1 MLELNITSIIF
12 TVINVIIIYI
22 ILNFMLF
29 RKMNKNFARRAAA
42 IDAAF
47 EEAAEKGKQA
57 DEVAAD
63 YTQKIAAVEVK
74 EAEVL
79 KEARVKADEEAKK
92 ITDAA
97 HDQATKIV
105 EDARD
110 AAVAQKNQIMSK
122 AEKQLADMVVE
133 ATSKLVAN
141 QKGADVD
148 AALFDEFLN
157 NKAGDKQ

>member
-1 MLELNITSIIF
+1 MLEFNITSIIF

-92 ITDAA
+92 ITD
-97 HDQATKIV
+97 QATKIV

>member
-1 MLELNITSIIF
+1 MLEFNITSIIF

-97 HDQATKIV
+97 H
-105 EDARD
+105 EDR
-110 AAVAQKNQIMSK
+110 KS
-122 AEKQLADMVVE
+122 VV
-133 ATSKLVAN
+133 
-141 QKGADVD
+141 
-148 AALFDEFLN
+148 
-157 NKAGDKQ
+157 